1 MFSLATASRCSV
13 VAVGGQS
20 NPLLTQR
27 AQGLRRV
34 IEGLSG
40 LSAQKAAEELNA
52 MNVPTPNGGKWHV
65 TTVIRVRE
73 RLGL

>member
-1 MFSLATASRCSV
+1 MRSKGLKLKAEAD
-13 VAVGGQS
+13 
-20 NPLLTQR
+20 QR
-27 AQGLRRV
+27 SQGLRKV

-40 LSAQKAAEELNA
+40 LSARRAAEELNA
-52 MNVPTPNGGKWHV
+52 MNVPTPNGGKWHA